1 MIKVFI
7 APRRYVQGVG
17 VLKEIGKYVAPL
29 GKRALVAWGP
39 NVSQAFGDL
48 IGKSFAE
55 HKVEL
60 ISYVFSGECDRPQV
74 AAGIEKVKAEGADVV
89 VGLGGGKA
97 IDLGKAIA
105 MGAGVKFASVPTI
118 ASNDAPTSAATVY
131 YTCEGDFEGWDIWP
145 ANPDLV
151 LVDTEVIVN
160 ADARWLVSGM
170 GDGLCTWYEAEAAFK
185 GRRTALAGGVA
196 TMAAMN
202 LAKLCGETIFEFG
215 VDAKRDCELHVVTP
229 AVEKIVEANTLL
241 SGLGFESGGVA
252 TAHAIGNGLTS
263 VAKAFSHGERVAFG
277 LAAQLC
283 MDERH
288 PGGRAAA
295 RGGLHGRRGTAG
307 HVRGVGHRRHQ
318 PGAVD
323 GAGGRVR
330 RSRLHR
336 AQSCLHRDAVR
347 HFQRDGGR
355 GRAGPRTAGVGGEV
369 RRIGD
374 GVSR

>member
-48 IGKSFAE
+48 VGKSFAE

-74 AAGIEKVKAEGADVV
+74 AAGIEMVKAEGADIV

-196 TMAAMN
+196 TLAAMN
-202 LAKLCGETIFEFG
+202 LAKLCGETILEFG

-283 MDERH
+283 MDDDIPVAERLRAIDFMVDVGL
-288 PGGRAAA
+288 PVTFEELGIGGISKEQLMELAA
-295 RGGLHGRRGTAG
+295 G
-307 HVRGVGHRRHQ
+307 
-318 PGAVD
+318 
-323 GAGGRVR
+323 
-330 RSRLHR
+330 
-336 AQSCLHRDAVR
+336 
-347 HFQRDGGR
+347 F
-355 GRAGPRTAGVGGEV
+355 AGPGSIAHNHVFTVTPFDIFSAMVAADALGRERRALAGK
-369 RRIGD
+369 
-374 GVSR
+374 

>member
-118 ASNDAPTSAATVY
+118 ASNDTPPAATVY

-263 VAKAFSHGERVAFG
+263 VAKSFSHGERVAFG

-283 MDERH
+283 MDEDIPVAERLRVVDFMVAVGL
-288 PGGRAAA
+288 PVTFEELGIGGISREQLMELAAGFA
-295 RGGLHGRRGTAG
+295 
-307 HVRGVGHRRHQ
+307 
-318 PGAVD
+318 
-323 GAGGRVR
+323 GAGSLVHNHVFTVTPFDVFDAMVAADALGHER
-330 RSRLHR
+330 RAL
-336 AQSCLHRDAVR
+336 
-347 HFQRDGGR
+347 
-355 GRAGPRTAGVGGEV
+355 AGK
-369 RRIGD
+369 
-374 GVSR
+374 

>member
-1 MIKVFI
+1 
-7 APRRYVQGVG
+7 
-17 VLKEIGKYVAPL
+17 
-29 GKRALVAWGP
+29 
-39 NVSQAFGDL
+39 
-48 IGKSFAE
+48 
-55 HKVEL
+55 
-60 ISYVFSGECDRPQV
+60 
-74 AAGIEKVKAEGADVV
+74 
-89 VGLGGGKA
+89 
-97 IDLGKAIA
+97 

-263 VAKAFSHGERVAFG
+263 VTKAFSHGERVAFG

-283 MDERH
+283 MDEDIPVAERLRAIDFMVAVGL
-288 PGGRAAA
+288 PVTFEELGIGGISREQLMELAAGFA
-295 RGGLHGRRGTAG
+295 
-307 HVRGVGHRRHQ
+307 
-318 PGAVD
+318 
-323 GAGGRVR
+323 GAGSIAHNHVFTVTPFDVFSALVAADALGRER
-330 RSRLHR
+330 RAL
-336 AQSCLHRDAVR
+336 
-347 HFQRDGGR
+347 
-355 GRAGPRTAGVGGEV
+355 AGK
-369 RRIGD
+369 
-374 GVSR
+374 

>member
-17 VLKEIGKYVAPL
+17 VLSDIGKYIAPL
-29 GKRALVAWGP
+29 GKRALVVWGP
-39 NVSQAFGDL
+39 NVSQVFANPVS
-48 IGKSFAE
+48 KSF
-55 HKVEL
+55 VENNL
-60 ISYVFSGECDRPQV
+60 ELVSYVFSGECDRPQV
-74 AAGIEKVKAEGADVV
+74 AAGVEKVKAEGADVV

-105 MGAGVKFASVPTI
+105 MGTGVKFASVPTI

-131 YTCEGDFEGWDIWP
+131 YTCEGDFEGWDLWP

-151 LVDTEVIVN
+151 LVDTQVIVN
-160 ADARWLVSGM
+160 APARWLVSGM

-185 GRRTALAGGVA
+185 GRRTSLAGGVS

-202 LAKLCGETIFEFG
+202 LARLCGETILEFG

-252 TAHAIGNGLTS
+252 TAHAIGNGLTA
-263 VAKAFSHGERVAFG
+263 VAGGFSHGERVAFG

-283 MDERH
+283 MDEDIPVAQRL
-288 PGGRAAA
+288 R
-295 RGGLHGRRGTAG
+295 
-307 HVRGVGHRRHQ
+307 
-318 PGAVD
+318 AVD
-323 GAGGRVR
+323 FMV
-330 RSRLHR
+330 
-336 AQSCLHRDAVR
+336 AVGLPVT
-347 HFQRDGGR
+347 FEELG
-355 GRAGPRTAGVGGEV
+355 
-369 RRIGD
+369 IGD
-374 GVSR
+374 ISREKLMELATGFAGSGSIAHNHVFTVTPFDIFSAMIAADALGRERRALARK